1 MKFNITQDDA
11 TFIYQ
16 DGNEKDKRKKV
27 ICIINHTSGLFHDFV
42 ERNLPLSCAPDTY
55 NIFSDSRIW
64 HETYMPDKFVGV
76 AICSEND
83 EYNPEIGRMIAF
95 SRAKDN
101 LHKSF
106 FKRATT
112 YINTIDSLLEE
123 SLNIINAYGEK
134 LSVNS
139 AKRHNYIK
147 SLIGEDNE
155 NENGTKTDPTV

>member
-27 ICIINHTSGLFHDFV
+27 ICIINHTGNLFHEFV
-42 ERNLPLSCAPDTY
+42 EQNLPLSCVPDSP
-55 NIFSDSRIW
+55 NMFSDSRIW

-76 AICSEND
+76 AICSEDD

-106 FKRATT
+106 FKRATI
-112 YINTIDSLLEE
+112 YINTIDALLGE
-123 SLNIINAYGEK
+123 SLDIINAYGEK

-139 AKRHNYIK
+139 ARRHSYIK
-147 SLIGEDNE
+147 SLLGEDTSDGAE
-155 NENGTKTDPTV
+155 TDTAI